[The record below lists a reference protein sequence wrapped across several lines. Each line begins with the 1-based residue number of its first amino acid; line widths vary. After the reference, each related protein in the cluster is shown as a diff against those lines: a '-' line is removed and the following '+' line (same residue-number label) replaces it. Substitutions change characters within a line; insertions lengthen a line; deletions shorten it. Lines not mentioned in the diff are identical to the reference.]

1 METICEMPTNIYVYE
16 HMNGNKHQKKIE
28 QKNEH
33 NPITVCKKCPM
44 KTVSKNTYTQQS
56 EAEAERERVEKQHLN
71 LAIVLNDNAQL
82 LFEATIRKRCRMKA
96 KNAIPPKNIP
106 IPFT

>member
-1 METICEMPTNIYVYE
+1 
-16 HMNGNKHQKKIE
+16 
-28 QKNEH
+28 
-33 NPITVCKKCPM
+33 M

-56 EAEAERERVEKQHLN
+56 EAEAEGERVEKQHLN

-106 IPFT
+106 IPFTWYFFVPNNFRPDFTYFVTFSLSLSVSICRQNSTPF